1 MGKVTKEALLKMRDL
16 ISDMEP
22 NLDFNDNTVLCCDRL
37 GKIMTS
43 LVFDDS
49 CIVAG
54 EILHYEEDKEYN
66 KIINKRKENQKHG
79 KTR

>member
-16 ISDMEP
+16 ITEMEP
-22 NLDFNDNTVLCCDRL
+22 NLDFNENTVLCCDRL
-37 GKIMTS
+37 GNIMTS

-66 KIINKRKENQKHG
+66 KTIKTKEMRKHG

>member
-16 ISDMEP
+16 ITDMEP
-22 NLDFNDNTVLCCDRL
+22 NLDFNENTILCCDRL

-43 LVFDDS
+43 LVFD
-49 CIVAG
+49 ITNVVAG
-54 EILHYEEDKEYN
+54 EILNYEEDEEYN
-66 KIINKRKENQKHG
+66 KIINKRKEMQKHG